1 MLVLLPPLPVV
12 DFESMLIPFNKP
24 YFVGTETR
32 YIEEAVRSGK
42 LSGDGMFTRR
52 CEEWL
57 QAQLGAPRVLLT
69 TSGTDALELAAI
81 LLDLEPGD
89 EVLLPSFTFSSTA
102 TAFALRRARLVFVDS
117 TADSPAFDTNQLAAL
132 VTPRTRAIVPVHYA
146 GVACDM
152 AAVQA
157 IAERHQLAV
166 VEDAAQ
172 ALGGSFKGRPLGTLG
187 ALGAF
192 SFHETKNVTAGGEGG
207 MLVVNDPQ
215 LVTRAEILR
224 EKGTNRAAFF
234 RGEVAKYSWVD
245 VGSSFLPAEINAAF
259 LWAQL
264 EQLEVIQQRR
274 QAIWARYFEE
284 LQPLAALGV
293 GLPDIPSYST
303 QNGHLFHVVCRSLA
317 ERTALIDA
325 LKSQGVTAI
334 FHYQPLHS
342 SPYYAPRHDA
352 RELPWATHYA
362 DCLVR
367 LPLYTE
373 LEVDQQQ
380 RIIRAVLSFYRVL

>member
-1 MLVLLPPLPVV
+1 
-12 DFESMLIPFNKP
+12 MLIPFNKP

-42 LSGDGMFTRR
+42 LSGDGIFTRR

-57 QAQLGAPRVLLT
+57 AQLLGVPRVLLT
-69 TSGTDALELAAI
+69 TSGTDALELAAL
-81 LLDLEPGD
+81 LLDLQPGD

-102 TAFALRRARLVFVDS
+102 TAFVLRGAKLIFVDS
-117 TADSPAFDTNQLAAL
+117 SADSPAMDTTQLEAL

-152 AAVQA
+152 EAVRA
-157 IAERHQLAV
+157 VAERHTLAV

-172 ALGGSFKGRPLGTLG
+172 ALDGSFRGQPLGALG
-187 ALGAF
+187 TLGAF

-207 MLVVNDPQ
+207 MLAIADPQ
-215 LVTRAEILR
+215 LVARAEILR

-264 EQLEVIQQRR
+264 EELASIQQRR
-274 QAIWARYFEE
+274 RAIWARYYTE
-284 LQPLAALGV
+284 LQPLAQLGV
-293 GLPDIPSYST
+293 RLPFVPEYT
-303 QNGHLFHVVCRSLA
+303 VQNGHLFYLVCRSLA
-317 ERTALIDA
+317 ERTALIAA
-325 LKSQGVTAI
+325 LKQQGITAI

-342 SPYYAPRHDA
+342 SPYYTSRHGG
-352 RELPWATHYA
+352 RLLPWATHYA

-373 LEVDQQQ
+373 LEESQQQ
-380 RIIRAVLSFYRVL
+380 RIIRAVLHFYQLS

>member
-1 MLVLLPPLPVV
+1 
-12 DFESMLIPFNKP
+12 MLIPFNKP
-24 YFVGTETR
+24 YFIGTETR

-42 LSGDGMFTRR
+42 LSGDGIFTRR

-57 QAQLGAPRVLLT
+57 QHQLGVPRVLLT
-69 TSGTDALELAAI
+69 TSGTDALELAAL
-81 LLDLEPGD
+81 LLDLQPGD

-102 TAFALRRARLVFVDS
+102 TAFVLRGAKLIFVDS
-117 TADSPAFDTNQLAAL
+117 SADGPAFDTAQLETL

-146 GVACDM
+146 GLACDM
-152 AAVQA
+152 DAVRA
-157 IAERHQLAV
+157 VAERHHLAV

-172 ALGGSFKGRPLGTLG
+172 ALGGGFRGRPLGTLG

-207 MLVVNDPQ
+207 MLVINEPQ
-215 LVTRAEILR
+215 LIARAEILR

-264 EQLEVIQQRR
+264 EELEIIQQRR
-274 QAIWARYFEE
+274 QAIWARYFAE
-284 LQPLAALGV
+284 LQPLAQLGV
-293 GLPDIPSYST
+293 RLPFVPDYTT
-303 QNGHLFHVVCRSLA
+303 QNGHLFYLVCRSLA
-317 ERTALIDA
+317 ERTALIA
-325 LKSQGVTAI
+325 ELKQQGITAI

-342 SPYYAPRHDA
+342 SPYYAPRHDG
-352 RELPWATHYA
+352 RLLPWAEHYA

-373 LEVDQQQ
+373 LEESQQQ
-380 RIIRAVLSFYRVL
+380 CIVRAVLRFYQIV

>member
-1 MLVLLPPLPVV
+1 
-12 DFESMLIPFNKP
+12 MLIPFNKP

-42 LSGDGMFTRR
+42 LSGDGIFTRR

-57 QAQLGAPRVLLT
+57 QVQLGVARVLLT
-69 TSGTDALELAAI
+69 TSGTDALELAAL

-102 TAFALRRARLVFVDS
+102 TAFALRGAKLVFVDS
-117 TADSPAFDTNQLAAL
+117 SAASPAFDATQLDAL

-152 AAVQA
+152 DAVRTV
-157 IAERHQLAV
+157 AERHQLTV

-172 ALGGSFKGRPLGTLG
+172 ALGGAFRGQPLGTLG

-207 MLVVNDPQ
+207 MLVINDPQ
-215 LVTRAEILR
+215 LVARAEILR

-264 EQLEVIQQRR
+264 EQLKSIQERR
-274 QAIWARYFEE
+274 QTIWARYFEE
-284 LQPLAALGV
+284 LQPLQALGV
-293 GLPDIPSYST
+293 RLPAVPGYT
-303 QNGHLFHVVCRSLA
+303 AQNGHLFYLVCRSLA
-317 ERTALIDA
+317 ERTALIVQ
-325 LKSQGVTAI
+325 LKAQDITAI

-342 SPYYAPRHDA
+342 SPYYAARHDG
-352 RELPWATHYA
+352 RDLPWASHYA

-373 LEVDQQQ
+373 LEASQQEH
-380 RIIRAVLSFYRVL
+380 IIRAVLRFYRVL

>member
-1 MLVLLPPLPVV
+1 
-12 DFESMLIPFNKP
+12 MLIPFNKP
-24 YFVGTETR
+24 FFVGNETR

-42 LSGDGMFTRR
+42 LSGDGIFTRR

-69 TSGTDALELAAI
+69 TSGTDALELAAL

-102 TAFALRRARLVFVDS
+102 TAFALRGARLVFVDS
-117 TADSPAFDTNQLAAL
+117 TPTSPALDISQLEKL
-132 VTPRTRAIVPVHYA
+132 ITPRTRAIVPVHYA

-157 IAERHQLAV
+157 IAERYQLAV

-172 ALGGSFKGRPLGTLG
+172 ALGGNFCGQPLGTLG

-207 MLVVNDPQ
+207 MLVINDVN
-215 LVTRAEILR
+215 LINRAEVLR

-245 VGSSFLPAEINAAF
+245 IGSSFLPAEINAAF

-264 EQLEVIQQRR
+264 EQLTFIQERR
-274 QAIWARYFEE
+274 QSVWTRYFEE
-284 LQPLAALGV
+284 LQTLVPLGV
-293 GLPDIPSYST
+293 GLPEIPAYSS
-303 QNGHLFHVVCRSLA
+303 QNGHLFYLVCRNLD
-317 ERTALIDA
+317 ERTNLIA
-325 LKSQGVTAI
+325 YLKERNITAI

-342 SPYYAPRHDA
+342 SPYYAARHDG
-352 RELPWATHYA
+352 RELPWATYYA

-367 LPLYTE
+367 LPLYTD
-373 LEVDQQQ
+373 LEASQQQ
-380 RIIRAVLSFYRVL
+380 LIIRAVLSFYQVV

>member
-1 MLVLLPPLPVV
+1 MLV
-12 DFESMLIPFNKP
+12 PFNKP

-57 QAQLGAPRVLLT
+57 QARLEVPRILLT
-69 TSGTDALELAAI
+69 TSGTDALELAAL

-102 TAFALRRARLVFVDS
+102 TAFALRGARLVFVDS
-117 TADSPAFDTNQLAAL
+117 TASSPAFDATQLAAL

-152 AAVQA
+152 ATVQT
-157 IAERHQLAV
+157 IAEQHNLVV

-172 ALGGSFKGRPLGTLG
+172 ALGGNFLGQPLGTLG
-187 ALGAF
+187 ALAAF

-207 MLVVNDPQ
+207 MLAVNNPQ
-215 LVTRAEILR
+215 LMARAEILR

-264 EQLEVIQQRR
+264 EQLDFIQQRR
-274 QAIWARYFEE
+274 QAIWAQYFEQ
-284 LQPLAALGV
+284 LQPLAAFGV
-293 GLPDIPSYST
+293 GLPVVPDYST
-303 QNGHLFHVVCRSLA
+303 QNGHLFYLVCCTLA
-317 ERTALIDA
+317 ERTALIA
-325 LKSQGVTAI
+325 FLKEQHITAI

-342 SPYYAPRHDA
+342 SPYYAPRHDG
-352 RELPWATHYA
+352 RDLPWATHYA

-367 LPLYTE
+367 LPLYTA
-373 LEVDQQQ
+373 LEVSQQQ
-380 RIIRAVLSFYRVL
+380 RIIRAVLRFYRVL

>member
-1 MLVLLPPLPVV
+1 
-12 DFESMLIPFNKP
+12 MLIPFNKP

-52 CEEWL
+52 CEAWL

-69 TSGTDALELAAI
+69 TSGTDALELAAL
-81 LLDLEPGD
+81 LLDLQPGD

-102 TAFALRRARLVFVDS
+102 TAFALRGARLVFVDS
-117 TADSPAFDTNQLAAL
+117 TATSPAFDATQLNAL
-132 VTPRTRAIVPVHYA
+132 VTPRTRVIVPVHYA
-146 GVACDM
+146 GLACDM
-152 AAVQA
+152 AAVRA
-157 IAERHQLAV
+157 VAENHKLVV

-172 ALGGSFKGRPLGTLG
+172 ALGGSFRGQPLGTLG

-215 LVTRAEILR
+215 LVARAEILR

-264 EQLEVIQQRR
+264 EQLEFIQSRR
-274 QAIWARYFEE
+274 QAIWEQYYEG
-284 LQPLAALGV
+284 LQPLTAFGV
-293 GLPDIPSYST
+293 RLPDVPDYT
-303 QNGHLFHVVCRSLA
+303 AQNGHLFYLVCRTLA
-317 ERTALIDA
+317 ERTALIA
-325 LKSQGVTAI
+325 HLKARDITAI

-342 SPYYAPRHDA
+342 SPYYAARHDG
-352 RELPWATHYA
+352 RRLPWASHYA

-373 LEVDQQQ
+373 LAASQQQ
-380 RIIRAVLSFYRVL
+380 RIIRAVLDFYRVR

>member
-1 MLVLLPPLPVV
+1 
-12 DFESMLIPFNKP
+12 MLIPFNKP

-42 LSGDGMFTRR
+42 LSGDGIFTRR

-57 QAQLGAPRVLLT
+57 QAHFNAPRVLLT
-69 TSGTDALELAAI
+69 TSGTDALELAA
-81 LLDLEPGD
+81 LLLELEPGD

-102 TAFALRRARLVFVDS
+102 TAFALRGARLVFVDS
-117 TADSPAFDTNQLAAL
+117 SPSSPALDATQLNSL
-132 VTPRTRAIVPVHYA
+132 VTSRTRAIVPVHYG

-152 AAVQA
+152 AAIHAV
-157 IAERHQLAV
+157 AEAHDLVV

-172 ALGGSFKGRPLGTLG
+172 ALGGSFKGQPLGTQG

-207 MLVVNDPQ
+207 MLVVNSLQ
-215 LVTRAEILR
+215 LIARAEILR

-245 VGSSFLPAEINAAF
+245 IGSSFLPAEINAAF

-264 EQLEVIQQRR
+264 EKLDFIQQCR
-274 QAIWARYFEE
+274 QEIWARYFKE
-284 LQPLAALGV
+284 LQPLQALGV
-293 GLPDIPSYST
+293 GLPNIPDYSI
-303 QNGHLFHVVCRSLA
+303 QNGHLFYLVCRSLT
-317 ERTALIDA
+317 ERTSLIDF
-325 LKSQGVTAI
+325 LRKQDVTAI

-342 SPYYAPRHDA
+342 SPYYAARHDG

-373 LEVDQQQ
+373 LEASQQQ
-380 RIIRAVLSFYRVL
+380 RIIRAVLAFYQVA

>member
-1 MLVLLPPLPVV
+1 
-12 DFESMLIPFNKP
+12 MLIPFNKP

-52 CEEWL
+52 CEEWV
-57 QAQLGAPRVLLT
+57 QGSLGVPRALLT
-69 TSGTDALELAAI
+69 TSGTDALELAAL
-81 LLDLEPGD
+81 LLDIKPGD

-102 TAFALRRARLVFVDS
+102 TAFALRGAKLVFVDS
-117 TADSPAFDTNQLAAL
+117 SASSPAFDATQLATL
-132 VTPRTRAIVPVHYA
+132 VTPRTRAVVPVHYG
-146 GVACDM
+146 GVSCDM
-152 AAVQA
+152 GTVLKV
-157 IAERHQLAV
+157 AERHQLTV

-172 ALGGSFKGRPLGTLG
+172 ALGGCFNGQPLGTLG

-207 MLVVNDPQ
+207 MLVISDPK
-215 LVTRAEILR
+215 LIERAEILR

-234 RGEVAKYSWVD
+234 RGEVAKYTWVD

-264 EQLEVIQQRR
+264 EQLDTIQQRR
-274 QAIWARYFEE
+274 QAIWTRYFEE
-284 LQPLAALGV
+284 FQPLLELGIN
-293 GLPDIPSYST
+293 LPDIPFYTT
-303 QNGHLFHVVCRSLA
+303 QNGHLFYMVCRNLG
-317 ERTALIDA
+317 ERTALIA
-325 LKSQGVTAI
+325 YLKSQGITAI

-342 SPYYAPRHDA
+342 SPYYATLHDG

-362 DCLVR
+362 NCLVR

-373 LEVDQQQ
+373 LEVSQQQ
-380 RIIRAVLSFYRVL
+380 RIVQAVLSFYQVL

>member
-1 MLVLLPPLPVV
+1 
-12 DFESMLIPFNKP
+12 MLIPFNKP
-24 YFVGTETR
+24 FFVGTETL

-69 TSGTDALELAAI
+69 TSGTDALELAAL

-102 TAFALRRARLVFVDS
+102 TAFALRGAQLVFVDS
-117 TADSPAFDTNQLAAL
+117 TASSPAFDAAQLASL
-132 VTPRTRAIVPVHYA
+132 ITPRTRAIVPMHYA
-146 GVACDM
+146 GIACDM
-152 AAVQA
+152 TTVNA
-157 IAERHQLAV
+157 LAKQHNLMV

-172 ALGGSFKGRPLGTLG
+172 AIGGNFKGQPLGTQG

-207 MLVVNDPQ
+207 MLVVNTPE
-215 LVTRAEILR
+215 LVLRAEILR

-234 RGEVAKYSWVD
+234 RGEVAKYNWVD
-245 VGSSFLPAEINAAF
+245 IGSSFLPAEINAAF

-264 EQLEVIQQRR
+264 EKLEFIQQRR
-274 QAIWARYFEE
+274 QELWARYFDG
-284 LQPLAALGV
+284 LQPVYALGV
-293 GLPDIPSYST
+293 GLPFVPDYST
-303 QNGHLFHVVCRSLA
+303 QNGHLFHLICRSHT
-317 ERTALIDA
+317 ERTDLIA
-325 LKSQGVTAI
+325 YLKEQGITAI

-342 SPYYAPRHDA
+342 SPYYTTRHDG
-352 RELPWATHYA
+352 RELPWATHYG

-373 LEVDQQQ
+373 LEVSQQQ
-380 RIIRAVLSFYRVL
+380 RIIAAVLKFYRVI

>member
-1 MLVLLPPLPVV
+1 
-12 DFESMLIPFNKP
+12 MLIPFNKP

-42 LSGDGMFTRR
+42 LSGDGIFTRR
-52 CEEWL
+52 CEQWL
-57 QAQLGAPRVLLT
+57 QQYLGVPRVLLT
-69 TSGTDALELAAI
+69 TSGTDALELAAL
-81 LLDLEPGD
+81 LLDLQPGD

-102 TAFALRRARLVFVDS
+102 TAFVLRGAKLVFVDS
-117 TADSPAFDTNQLAAL
+117 SANSPVFDATQLEAL

-146 GVACDM
+146 GMACDM
-152 AAVQA
+152 DTVRAVA
-157 IAERHQLAV
+157 DRYELAV

-172 ALGGSFKGRPLGTLG
+172 ALDGNFRQQPLGTLG

-207 MLVVNDPQ
+207 MLVITESQ
-215 LVTRAEILR
+215 LIERAEILR

-245 VGSSFLPAEINAAF
+245 IGSSFLPAEINAAF

-264 EQLEVIQQRR
+264 EALPTIQQRR
-274 QAIWARYFEE
+274 RDIWARYFEE
-284 LQPLAALGV
+284 LQPLAQLGV
-293 GLPDIPSYST
+293 QLPLVPDYT
-303 QNGHLFHVVCRSLA
+303 AQNGHLFYLICRNLV
-317 ERTALIDA
+317 ERTALIAA
-325 LKSQGVTAI
+325 LKEQGITAI

-342 SPYYAPRHDA
+342 SPYYATRHDG
-352 RELPWATHYA
+352 RPLPWAEHYA

-373 LEVDQQQ
+373 LEESQQQ
-380 RIIRAVLSFYRVL
+380 RIIRAVLHFYQLL

>member
-1 MLVLLPPLPVV
+1 
-12 DFESMLIPFNKP
+12 MLIPFNKP

-69 TSGTDALELAAI
+69 TSGTDALELAAL

-102 TAFALRRARLVFVDS
+102 TAFALRGARLVFVDS
-117 TADSPAFDTNQLAAL
+117 TAASPAFDTTQLAEL

-152 AAVQA
+152 DAVNAVAKQ
-157 IAERHQLAV
+157 HKLVV

-172 ALGGSFKGRPLGTLG
+172 ALSGSFRGQPLGTLG

-207 MLVVNDPQ
+207 MLAINSPQ
-215 LVTRAEILR
+215 LIERAEILR
-224 EKGTNRAAFF
+224 EKGTNRTAFF
-234 RGEVAKYSWVD
+234 RGEVAKYNWVD
-245 VGSSFLPAEINAAF
+245 IGSSFLPAEINAAF

-264 EQLEVIQQRR
+264 EQLEFIQARR
-274 QAIWARYFEE
+274 QAIWARYFGE

-293 GLPDIPSYST
+293 GLPNIPNYSA
-303 QNGHLFHVVCRSLA
+303 QNGHLFYLVCRTSS
-317 ERTALIDA
+317 ERTALIA
-325 LKSQGVTAI
+325 YLKEQGVTAI

-342 SPYYAPRHDA
+342 SPYYAARHDG
-352 RELPWATHYA
+352 RQLPWAIHYA

-367 LPLYTE
+367 LPLYTG
-373 LEVDQQQ
+373 LEASQQQ
-380 RIIRAVLSFYRVL
+380 RIIRAVSSFYHLV

>member
-1 MLVLLPPLPVV
+1 
-12 DFESMLIPFNKP
+12 MLIPFNKP

-42 LSGDGMFTRR
+42 LSGDGMFTQR
-52 CEEWL
+52 CEAWF
-57 QAQLGAPRVLLT
+57 QQQLGAPRVLLT
-69 TSGTDALELAAI
+69 TSGTDALELAAL
-81 LLDLEPGD
+81 LLDLQPGD

-102 TAFALRRARLVFVDS
+102 TAFALRGAKLVFVDS
-117 TADSPAFDTNQLAAL
+117 SAASPAFDATQLEAL
-132 VTPRTRAIVPVHYA
+132 VTPHTRAIVPVHYA

-152 AAVQA
+152 AAVRA
-157 IAERHQLAV
+157 VAERHQLV
-166 VEDAAQ
+166 IVEDAAQ
-172 ALGGSFKGRPLGTLG
+172 ALGGNFRGQPLGTLG

-207 MLVVNDPQ
+207 MLVLNDPQ
-215 LVTRAEILR
+215 LVARAEILR

-259 LWAQL
+259 LWAQV
-264 EQLEVIQQRR
+264 EQLAFIQQRR
-274 QAIWARYFEE
+274 QAIWARYYAE
-284 LQPLAALGV
+284 LQPLAALGI
-293 GLPDIPSYST
+293 GLPNVPDYTT
-303 QNGHLFHVVCRSLA
+303 QNGHLFYLVCRNLA
-317 ERTALIDA
+317 ERTALIGY
-325 LKSQGVTAI
+325 LKEQQITAI

-342 SPYYAPRHDA
+342 SPYYAARHDG
-352 RELPWATHYA
+352 RLLPWASHYA

-373 LEVDQQQ
+373 LDADQQQ
-380 RIIRAVLSFYRVL
+380 RVISAVLSFYQVL

>member
-1 MLVLLPPLPVV
+1 
-12 DFESMLIPFNKP
+12 MLIPFNKP

-42 LSGDGMFTRR
+42 LSGDGAFTRR
-52 CEEWL
+52 CEQWL
-57 QAQLGAPRVLLT
+57 QHYLGVPRVLLT
-69 TSGTDALELAAI
+69 TSGTDALELAAL
-81 LLDLEPGD
+81 LLDLQPGD

-102 TAFALRRARLVFVDS
+102 TAFALRGAKLVFVDS
-117 TADSPAFDTNQLAAL
+117 SADSPAFDAAQLETL

-152 AAVQA
+152 DAVRA
-157 IAERHQLAV
+157 VAERHQLAV

-172 ALGGSFKGRPLGTLG
+172 ALDGSFRGQPLGTLG

-207 MLVVNDPQ
+207 MLAVADPQ
-215 LVTRAEILR
+215 LIARAEILR

-234 RGEVAKYSWVD
+234 RGEVAKYNWVD

-264 EQLEVIQQRR
+264 EELGTIQQRR
-274 QAIWARYFEE
+274 RAIWARYFAE
-284 LQPLAALGV
+284 LRPLAQLGV
-293 GLPDIPSYST
+293 QLPFVPDYT
-303 QNGHLFHVVCRSLA
+303 AQNGHLFYLVCRSLT
-317 ERTALIDA
+317 ERTALIA
-325 LKSQGVTAI
+325 ELKQQGITAI

-342 SPYYAPRHDA
+342 SPYYAPRHDG
-352 RELPWATHYA
+352 RPLPWAEHYA

-373 LEVDQQQ
+373 LEESQQQ
-380 RIIRAVLSFYRVL
+380 RIIQAVLRFYQVL

>member
-1 MLVLLPPLPVV
+1 
-12 DFESMLIPFNKP
+12 MLIPFNKP

-57 QAQLGAPRVLLT
+57 QQQLAVPRVLLT
-69 TSGTDALELAAI
+69 TSGTDALELAAL
-81 LLDLEPGD
+81 LLDLQPGD

-102 TAFALRRARLVFVDS
+102 TAFALRGARLVFVDS
-117 TADSPAFDTNQLAAL
+117 TATRPAFDTEQLESL
-132 VTPRTRAIVPVHYA
+132 ITDRTRAIVPVHYA
-146 GVACDM
+146 GIACDIE
-152 AAVQA
+152 AVRTV
-157 IAERHQLAV
+157 AERHQLAV

-172 ALGGSFKGRPLGTLG
+172 ALGGTFRGQPLGTLG

-207 MLVVNDPQ
+207 MLAINDPQ
-215 LVTRAEILR
+215 LIARAEILR

-264 EQLEVIQQRR
+264 ENLEAIQRQR
-274 QAIWARYFEE
+274 QAIWARYFEG
-284 LQPLAALGV
+284 LQPLTTLGV
-293 GLPDIPSYST
+293 RLPDVPAYTT
-303 QNGHLFHVVCRSLA
+303 QNGHLFYLVCRSLA
-317 ERTALIDA
+317 ERTVLIA
-325 LKSQGVTAI
+325 SLKAQGITAI

-342 SPYYAPRHDA
+342 SPYYAARHDG
-352 RELPWATHYA
+352 RVLPWASHYA
-362 DCLVR
+362 DRLVR

-373 LEVDQQQ
+373 LEASQQE
-380 RIIRAVLSFYRVL
+380 RIIRAVLSFYQAL

>member
-1 MLVLLPPLPVV
+1 
-12 DFESMLIPFNKP
+12 MLIPFNKP

-52 CEEWL
+52 CEEWV
-57 QAQLGAPRVLLT
+57 QAKLEVPRALLT
-69 TSGTDALELAAI
+69 TSGTDALELAAL
-81 LLDLEPGD
+81 LLDIEPGD

-102 TAFALRRARLVFVDS
+102 TAFALRGARLVFVDS
-117 TADSPAFDTNQLAAL
+117 SASSPAFDATQLASL
-132 VTPRTRAIVPVHYA
+132 VTARTRAIAPVHYG

-152 AAVQA
+152 ATVLEVAK
-157 IAERHQLAV
+157 RYHLTV

-172 ALGGSFKGRPLGTLG
+172 ALGGSFNGQPLGTLG

-207 MLVVNDPQ
+207 MLVISDPT
-215 LVTRAEILR
+215 LIKRAEILR

-234 RGEVAKYSWVD
+234 RGEVAKYNWVD

-264 EQLEVIQQRR
+264 EQLDVIQQRR
-274 QAIWARYFEE
+274 QAIWTRYFEE
-284 LQPLAALGV
+284 LQPLLALGIS
-293 GLPDIPSYST
+293 LPDIPSYTT
-303 QNGHLFHVVCRSLA
+303 QNGHLFYVVCRNSN
-317 ERTALIDA
+317 EQTALIA
-325 LKSQGVTAI
+325 YLKSESITAI

-342 SPYYAPRHDA
+342 SPYYASRHDG
-352 RELPWATHYA
+352 RELTWATHYA
-362 DCLVR
+362 NCLVR

-373 LEVDQQQ
+373 LEVSQQQ
-380 RIIRAVLSFYRVL
+380 RIIRAVLRFYQRL